1 MKLNLK
7 SALFTVLM
15 TTLLGAYAVNTSYA
29 NENGD
34 ASAKAKELANDGK
47 RAAKK
52 TARKVK
58 DEVCEMVDG
67 KMKCVGKKIKHA
79 AQNAADNVEDAMD

>member
-1 MKLNLK
+1 MQVNLK
-7 SALFTVLM
+7 TVLFTVL
-15 TTLLGAYAVNTSYA
+15 TIALVGSHIT
-29 NENGD
+29 EK
-34 ASAKAKELANDGK
+34 ASAVESGNTKEKTKELVNDGK
-47 RAAKK
+47 RATSK

-79 AQNAADNVEDAMD
+79 AQNASDNLEDALD